1 MEKLKIAA
9 VSREKAGV
17 KGELSKLRA
26 QKNIPAVIYGAGKEP
41 ATISMTEKDLIA
53 IQKAGSNVI
62 VEIDL
67 AGKNE
72 VAIIKE
78 VQYHVVTD
86 NPIHVDF
93 QRISMDKPIETIVPI
108 VLTGECVFAKT
119 HGAIVD
125 HVLRE
130 ISIKSLPGDIPHNI
144 AVDITN
150 IDLDNNVTVANLVA
164 PKGVT
169 ILGEAHRMIVHV
181 MMPKDETPVA
191 APAAADATAAQP
203 ELSTTKGKKEEEG
216 AAAAPAA
223 GAKAPAAPAAKK

>member
-191 APAAADATAAQP
+191 APVAADATATQP

-216 AAAAPAA
+216 AAA
-223 GAKAPAAPAAKK
+223 PAAKK